1 MCWCDIGLKKYQG
14 VTGGVATA
22 KPVPDAKS
30 YYARQVYLKQACNS
44 YVNAESSKERLAMRA
59 ELQNDSCLGDLFSV
73 NWMEDS
79 DATDITSESLDEQAQ
94 TVIAKTSK
102 SKVMN
107 YGDDASDETF
117 EFGGQSGE

>member
-1 MCWCDIGLKKYQG
+1 MHAAFTSTKENSAAMPLLLWATIMQLNQIHG
-14 VTGGVATA
+14 VI
-22 KPVPDAKS
+22 P
-30 YYARQVYLKQACNS
+30 N
-44 YVNAESSKERLAMRA
+44 VNAESSKVQLAMRA
-59 ELQNDSCLGDLFSV
+59 ELRNGSCLGDLFSV